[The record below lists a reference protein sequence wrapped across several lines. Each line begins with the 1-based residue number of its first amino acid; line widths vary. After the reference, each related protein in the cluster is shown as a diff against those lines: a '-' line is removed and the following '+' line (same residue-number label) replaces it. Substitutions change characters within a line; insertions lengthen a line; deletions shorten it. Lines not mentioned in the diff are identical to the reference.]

1 MQENFDLGQ
10 SNQKG
15 GLKMKKAR
23 DQEVIKTIPDGVY
36 ECGILKGK
44 REKQP
49 SEFTTDA
56 QGNGYPAAE
65 NQHINKT
72 PE

>member
-1 MQENFDLGQ
+1 
-10 SNQKG
+10 
-15 GLKMKKAR
+15 MKKAR